1 MLFTSRTF
9 LISRGVIGNTAGF
22 GPAIPGSSPVEITIF
37 GGIAQLTR
45 ASALQAEGR
54 EFESHYLHYDSI
66 ESSYFFKMYMCFTL
80 RNHN

>member
-9 LISRGVIGNTAGF
+9 LISCGVIGNTAGF
-22 GPAIPGSSPVEITIF
+22 GPSITGSSPVEITIF
-37 GGIAQLTR
+37 GGIAQMTR